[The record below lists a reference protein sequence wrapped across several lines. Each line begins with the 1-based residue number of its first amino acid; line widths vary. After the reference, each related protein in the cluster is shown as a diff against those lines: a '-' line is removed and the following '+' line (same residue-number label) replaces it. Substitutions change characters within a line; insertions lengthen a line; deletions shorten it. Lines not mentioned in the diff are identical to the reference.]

1 MELLARNG
9 LTLSP
14 PNKLSSAK
22 FLVCFN
28 IQSASMWLKFRENV
42 KCQTAWI
49 RWDAELLGVSSGSK
63 LFAYNI
69 IVVLG
74 GLRVKVN
81 IKVCWLRVIS
91 KIFYNIVC
99 ICINVGLYLTGTF
112 VLSSVEHHETARK
125 YYLAI
130 HQTLEIL
137 KILGKSLV
145 RPKKFCVDGNP
156 SSDPVAKNTEHP
168 PLVVFKDIK
177 TIFSKWRKKKFFGPK
192 L

>member
-1 MELLARNG
+1 MFENIILILDTKLLARNG

-14 PNKLSSAK
+14 PNELSSAK

-125 YYLAI
+125 YL
-130 HQTLEIL
+130 
-137 KILGKSLV
+137 LGKRSMFLINPTLV
-145 RPKKFCVDGNP
+145 TLSSKTPDPKDFED
-156 SSDPVAKNTEHP
+156 
-168 PLVVFKDIK
+168 F
-177 TIFSKWRKKKFFGPK
+177 R
-192 L
+192 